1 MLGEVQGGNAILGL
15 IEHLDWI
22 MGTSLEVPQSHC

>member
-1 MLGEVQGGNAILGL
+1 MFGEVQGGNAILGL
-15 IEHLDWI
+15 IKYLDWV